1 MPLVT
6 SRALNPQLRI
16 PLPMARTIQAGG
28 ALPQQTIQAIHSM
41 GSNTPKWGGMFKP
54 ATHGTSDKQVPF
66 TLTFLAVKLIDI
78 GLVTMYFFVF
88 GLMAAKL
95 IDKILGD
102 FNGEDYDK
110 IPLWQLFVEIL
121 VQLIFIGIVAYVL
134 RNLVSLIPYPLN
146 GVAGFNH
153 SLLKE
158 LDGGEV
164 LAVVLIL
171 FQRNLYDKVTYFVN
185 KVVGLSLAKGN
196 TSKAET
202 KDNVKGKK

>member
-1 MPLVT
+1 
-6 SRALNPQLRI
+6 
-16 PLPMARTIQAGG
+16 MARTIQSGG

-54 ATHGTSDKQVPF
+54 AVHGTSDKQVPF

-78 GLVTMYFFVF
+78 GMVTMYFFVF

-102 FNGEDYDK
+102 FNGDDYDK

-134 RNLVSLIPYPLN
+134 RNLVGLIPYPLN

-185 KVVGLSLAKGN
+185 KVVGLSLAKSN
-196 TSKAET
+196 KSKAET
-202 KDNVKGKK
+202 KNDVKGKK